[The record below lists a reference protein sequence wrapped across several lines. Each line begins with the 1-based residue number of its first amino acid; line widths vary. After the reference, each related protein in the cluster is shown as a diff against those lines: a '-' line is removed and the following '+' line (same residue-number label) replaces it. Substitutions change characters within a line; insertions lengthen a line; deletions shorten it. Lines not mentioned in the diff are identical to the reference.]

1 MINDRP
7 SVILFK
13 PKKRPDGRNVDDYL
27 LKEGDPYFVL
37 EIVPDADTADTYTVQ
52 NGAGMLVHISKTDA
66 EIVR

>member
-1 MINDRP
+1 MVNSRP

-27 LKEGDPYFVL
+27 LKEGDSYFVL
-37 EIVPDADTADTYTVQ
+37 ELAADSDAYIVQ
-52 NGAGMLVHISKTDA
+52 NGAGMLVRVLKSDV